1 MTRHDLPPS
10 LALARGGRARASS
23 RCATYMT
30 HMTHMTRHMTH
41 TRRTVMDHCLRYEK
55 QPHLN
60 NKYTVFARVIDGNE
74 VL

>member
-1 MTRHDLPPS
+1 
-10 LALARGGRARASS
+10 
-23 RCATYMT
+23 MT

-74 VL
+74 VRSCDTQ